1 MTSVADL
8 NMALLDTIEC
18 SPMSKRNLRH
28 HGEKA
33 ITTLLRVCFSR
44 YVVVDMSEM
53 NRAGLGIRLAALAID
68 WAIAT
73 MTTALFVPPFSSA
86 LGPSS
91 LRLGIFLV
99 EVSIVTG
106 FTGSSMGQR
115 MMGLRVLSWPD
126 HLFVSPMRAFLRTL
140 LIALVIPAVVYD
152 NEGRGLH
159 ERITQTT
166 VVRIKSR

>member
-1 MTSVADL
+1 
-8 NMALLDTIEC
+8 MALLDTFEC
-18 SPMSKRNLRH
+18 SPMSKRNLRQL
-28 HGEKA
+28 GEKA

-44 YVVVDMSEM
+44 YGVVDMNAM
-53 NRAGLGIRLAALAID
+53 KRAGLGIRLAALAID
-68 WAIAT
+68 WALAT

-86 LGPSS
+86 IGPSA
-91 LRLGIFLV
+91 LRLGIFVL

-106 FTGSSMGQR
+106 FSGSSMGQR
-115 MMGLRVLSWPD
+115 IMGLRVLSWPD
-126 HLFVSPMRAFLRTL
+126 HLFITPMRAFMRTL

-159 ERITQTT
+159 ERLTQTT

>member
-44 YVVVDMSEM
+44 YVVVYMSEM

-166 VVRIKSR
+166 VVRIKRR

>member
-1 MTSVADL
+1 
-8 NMALLDTIEC
+8 
-18 SPMSKRNLRH
+18 
-28 HGEKA
+28 
-33 ITTLLRVCFSR
+33 
-44 YVVVDMSEM
+44 M

-126 HLFVSPMRAFLRTL
+126 HLFISPLRAFIRTL
-140 LIALVIPAVVYD
+140 LITLVIPAVVYD

>member
-1 MTSVADL
+1 M
-8 NMALLDTIEC
+8 
-18 SPMSKRNLRH
+18 
-28 HGEKA
+28 
-33 ITTLLRVCFSR
+33 
-44 YVVVDMSEM
+44 VDMSEM